1 MSLSA
6 VGGDAWCLLPSR
18 RRHPADAHY
27 QGAIR
32 VDGSADR
39 QGVHVLGEKGL
50 VGKSVADAPVIQD
63 LQGRGGGGEPRR
75 PREEEGQD
83 GGVRVREEGGGE
95 NNRQRLFSPLF
106 AAFFKSSE
114 R

>member
-18 RRHPADAHY
+18 RRHPVDAHY

-32 VDGSADR
+32 VDGPADR

-83 GGVRVREEGGGE
+83 GGVRVRGGRGWKQQTE
-95 NNRQRLFSPLF
+95 TI
-106 AAFFKSSE
+106 
-114 R
+114 